1 MSQTPE
7 RLQALQLGGQQTGR
21 ALPIPKRLNNHNP
34 NLSMNR
40 STKLL
45 TTALALGL
53 SAGLASAQIVLI
65 DFNSS
70 TAGVTTPDENG
81 NQWNTV
87 STLSGLSNLSTTAG
101 GSTGIGIAFGGDGF
115 QLSTADTQW
124 SDAGAARSGQ
134 PSWIAPD
141 SFNALE
147 YRFFQSQNRTS
158 TIIISGLDANL
169 TYDLELVAATRSSG
183 TSRATMYNIE
193 GANST
198 GGNQSG
204 NDVGSLVPTNG
215 LNGDPLPWINY
226 SNFSTSADSFGFG
239 FYPNATET
247 NTDAPRDG
255 WISWAGVAPTFDGNI
270 IIHISSQTNSSTSR
284 MAINAMQITAIPEP
298 STYAAIFGLLG
309 LGLAFWVRRRKA

>member
-1 MSQTPE
+1 MKY
-7 RLQALQLGGQQTGR
+7 L
-21 ALPIPKRLNNHNP
+21 
-34 NLSMNR
+34 
-40 STKLL
+40 KLTFAVL
-45 TTALALGL
+45 
-53 SAGLASAQIVLI
+53 LASACLGVGANIIYLV
-65 DFNSS
+65 DFNS
-70 TAGVTTPDENG
+70 TTNNVTTPDANG

-87 STLSGLSNLSTTAG
+87 SGLGGLTDLNSTSG
-101 GSTGIGIAFGGDGF
+101 GSSTIGVSFGGNGF

-134 PSWIAPD
+134 PDWIASD

-158 TIIISGLDANL
+158 TIIISGLDTSLA
-169 TYDLELVAATRSSG
+169 YDFELVAATRTSG
-183 TSRATMYNIE
+183 TGRATMYNIE

-204 NDVGSLVPTNG
+204 NDVGSIVPTNG
-215 LNGDPLPWINY
+215 LNGDPLPWITY
-226 SNFSTSADSFGFG
+226 SGFSTSADSFGFG

-255 WISWAGVAPTFDGNI
+255 WIAWSGVVPTADGNI
-270 IIHISSQTNSSTSR
+270 IIHISSQTNSSSSR

-298 STYAAIFGLLG
+298 GTLALIFLGGLLVY
-309 LGLAFWVRRRKA
+309 FRRRS